1 MYIIYAMESNYS
13 IIIHKTETEAEA
25 VDYLYDQWFD
35 YLTHSD
41 TTNDSYE
48 SDQQLFFSYYSIEE

>member
-1 MYIIYAMESNYS
+1 MESNYS
-13 IIIHKTETEAEA
+13 IILHKTETEAEA